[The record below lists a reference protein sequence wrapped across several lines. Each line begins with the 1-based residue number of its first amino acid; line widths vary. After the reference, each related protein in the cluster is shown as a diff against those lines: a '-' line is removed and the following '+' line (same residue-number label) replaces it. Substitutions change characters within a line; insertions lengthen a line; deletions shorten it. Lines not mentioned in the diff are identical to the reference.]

1 MVQALM
7 TDPKLEAPKPH
18 GYCEKCST
26 ASETVCHFYPD
37 MCPDRAAIEPSP
49 EPSAKE
55 AADKLCFDL
64 DHQGALWA
72 SISTSDAIAQ
82 ALTDYRAAGVRDERE
97 RWEKYAE
104 SWPSSIPRPP
114 GGSDDE

>member
-49 EPSAKE
+49 EPTTETQFWQSVRELAKLRYSIPAE
-55 AADKLCFDL
+55 RR
-64 DHQGALWA
+64 
-72 SISTSDAIAQ
+72 SISGAPSLSD
-82 ALTDYRAAGVRDERE
+82 
-97 RWEKYAE
+97 E
-104 SWPSSIPRPP
+104 SPTP